1 MNENQR
7 IYPRTTLQIDVKLNF
22 LEDSPRDLVTKNISL
37 GGLFI
42 QLDDPTRYPLGELVN
57 VLYSDP
63 LNNNTD
69 TEKDAVIVRVAENGI
84 AVAFI
89 EMDSF

>member
-7 IYPRTTLQIDVKLNF
+7 IYPRTSLQINVKLNF
-22 LEDSPRDLVTKNISL
+22 LNDSPRDLVTQNISL

-63 LNNNTD
+63 LNDNAD
-69 TEKDAVIVRVAENGI
+69 TEKDAVIVRVAKHGI
-84 AVAFI
+84 AIAFI
-89 EMDSF
+89 EMESF